1 MSRCCVVKVITLT
14 EIQLLQVG
22 EMTYLQPRD
31 FEAMTH
37 TEENIVLN
45 SMCAFVCTQDTFAV
59 TARLTMEAPGMGLL
73 LSVRYPSLIFPPIA
87 QSSGWLQ
94 LFTG

>member
-45 SMCAFVCTQDTFAV
+45 SMCAFVCTQDTFAA
-59 TARLTMEAPGMGLL
+59 TARLTMEAPWNGTFAISS
-73 LSVRYPSLIFPPIA
+73 LS
-87 QSSGWLQ
+87 QSYLSSHC
-94 LFTG
+94 TI